1 MKKRTTLVLVISA
14 LATVL
19 TGVMAGQAQAGSAL
33 GSDCA
38 VLGPIG
44 SNAVPTLAPLQNMP
58 QSQAAPKLNAYL
70 GQLRGQEGRLT
81 TAQGKADLQAYI
93 DALQNA
99 TSPSAA
105 PQIMAAIN
113 KLQTDCP
120 T

>member
-1 MKKRTTLVLVISA
+1 MKKRTTLVLVVSA

-19 TGVMAGQAQAGSAL
+19 TGVMASGAQAAPAL

-44 SNAVPTLAPLQNMP
+44 SNAIPTLGPLQNEP
-58 QSQAAPKLNAYL
+58 QSQASPKLNAYL
-70 GQLRGQEGRLT
+70 GQLRSQEGGLS

-93 DALQNA
+93 DALGNA

-105 PQIMAAIN
+105 PQILAALN
-113 KLQTDCP
+113 KIQTDCP
-120 T
+120 S